1 MILFKDANE
10 KIDRIILKSSY
21 GIHKLSQINKFI
33 DEFDKDFVQ
42 IIKQHQK
49 LDEILEEKKSNFSVF
64 VFSIFT
70 SAVCLAS
77 FVFFKNK
84 Y

>member
-1 MILFKDANE
+1 MILFKDANV

-49 LDEILEEKKSNFSVF
+49 
-64 VFSIFT
+64 
-70 SAVCLAS
+70 
-77 FVFFKNK
+77 
-84 Y
+84 